1 MKVCILYN
9 KVREKD
15 KPDRYGVRE
24 EVEAVRESLKFL
36 KIKSFV
42 LEIDEDYKWINILK
56 KKKVDVVINLCEDF
70 GGNPEGEGY
79 IASFLELLKIPYTGS
94 PPFSLFLCLDKMKAK
109 DIVSKNGIL
118 TPEYF
123 LPSDF
128 PTSSPI
134 GYPVIIKPNK
144 VDASLG
150 ISSKNV
156 VFNEKSY
163 KNILRKLRKN
173 FEFIFAERF
182 IDGREFNVSIFDDK
196 VIGIGE
202 VIFKIKPRIVT
213 YKAKWEK
220 GSKEDKGTET
230 VCPANLNKED
240 EEKIKY
246 LSLKIFK
253 LLNMRDYGRIDFRM
267 DKGGKIYFL
276 EANPNPDISKNSGF
290 YKALKYSKISYEFF
304 VKRLIER
311 AIERSS

>member
-1 MKVCILYN
+1 MYN
-9 KVREKD
+9 KVMEKD
-15 KPDRYGVRE
+15 KPDRCGVME
-24 EVEAVRESLKFL
+24 EVEAVRESLNFL
-36 KIKSFV
+36 KIKNFV
-42 LEIDEDYKWINILK
+42 LEIGKDYKWINVLK
-56 KKKVDVVINLCEDF
+56 RKKVDVVINLCEDF
-70 GGNPEGEGY
+70 GGEPEGEGY

-94 PPFSLFLCLDKMKAK
+94 PPFSLFLCLDKIKAK
-109 DIVSKNGIL
+109 DIVLRNGIL

-128 PTSSPI
+128 PESSPI
-134 GYPVIIKPNK
+134 GYPIIIKPNK
-144 VDASLG
+144 VDASIG

-156 VFNEKSY
+156 VFNEKNY
-163 KNILRKLRKN
+163 KNTLRKLKKN

-230 VCPANLNKED
+230 VCPANLNKEE

-253 LLNMRDYGRIDFRM
+253 ILNMKDYGRIDFRM
-267 DKGGKIYFL
+267 DKNGKIYFI

-304 VKRLIER
+304 IKRLIER
-311 AIERSS
+311 ALDRKDG

>member
-267 DKGGKIYFL
+267 DKEGKIYFL

-311 AIERSS
+311 AIERGG